1 MSKFVILAL
10 ISFCSSS
17 LVASSAFAA
26 MKPDALGLVKTPP
39 KYRYVRISRKK
50 DGNDHWMNIA
60 ECEVFS
66 GGTNVAKNKK
76 VTQSSISHPN
86 NFKPPMLVDGNKDN
100 FVHTNNADFE
110 WFLIDLGEE
119 YEIEKVVITNRR
131 SCCKHRLRNT
141 IIEISKTVDGS
152 SNPVDA
158 KKSRAIT
165 KDEAIKATVTWD
177 VKTNKMTSA

>member
-1 MSKFVILAL
+1 MSKVAILGLVAC
-10 ISFCSSS
+10 CSSS
-17 LVASSAFAA
+17 MAGSAFAA
-26 MKPDALGLVKTPP
+26 MKPDALGLVSKPAP

-66 GGTNVAKNKK
+66 GGINVAKGKT
-76 VTQSSISHPN
+76 VTQSSISHPR

-100 FVHTNNADFE
+100 FVHTSNADFE
-110 WFLIDLGEE
+110 WFLIDLGQE

-131 SCCKHRLRNT
+131 SCCQHRLRNT
-141 IIEISKTVDGS
+141 IIELSKTVNG
-152 SNPVDA
+152 SNPVDP
-158 KKSRAIT
+158 KGSRAIT

-177 VKTNKMTSA
+177 VKTDKLTSA

>member
-1 MSKFVILAL
+1 MSKVIILAL
-10 ISFCSSS
+10 MAFCSSS

-26 MKPDALGLVKTPP
+26 MKPDALGLVPPP

-76 VTQSSISHPN
+76 VTQSTLFSP
-86 NFKPPMLVDGNKDN
+86 NFKPSTLVDGNKDN
-100 FVHTNNADFE
+100 FVHTHNNDFE

-131 SCCKHRLRNT
+131 ECCKHRLRNT

-152 SNPVDA
+152 NPVKA
-158 KKSRAIT
+158 VASRAIT

>member
-1 MSKFVILAL
+1 M
-10 ISFCSSS
+10 
-17 LVASSAFAA
+17 
-26 MKPDALGLVKTPP
+26 
-39 KYRYVRISRKK
+39 RISRKK

-141 IIEISKTVDGS
+141 IIELSKTDPSTSRVQM
-152 SNPVDA
+152 NP